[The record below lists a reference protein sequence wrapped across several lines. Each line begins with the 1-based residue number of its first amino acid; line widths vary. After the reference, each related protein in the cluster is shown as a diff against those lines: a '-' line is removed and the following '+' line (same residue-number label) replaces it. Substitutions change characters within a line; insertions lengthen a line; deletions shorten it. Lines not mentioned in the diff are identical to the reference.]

1 MLIDFN
7 TTLFSLTYI
16 PRQYNQEYF
25 CKKKKTYRAEEKE
38 CRSVII
44 HLDCKYRL
52 LLMRT
57 KLDNKKLENPKNGK

>member
-25 CKKKKTYRAEEKE
+25 CKKKKHTEQ
-38 CRSVII
+38 
-44 HLDCKYRL
+44 
-52 LLMRT
+52 
-57 KLDNKKLENPKNGK
+57 KKKSAGR